1 MTHVTD
7 YEQLIAIASGE
18 ATTSYEQRN
27 AIAELGKL
35 DDQASLGA
43 LVGLLSVED
52 RYLRRDVV
60 KAIGIHGSASAVLAL
75 IHCLQDSIENVRR
88 DAATLLGSRND
99 GRAVEPLRRLLD
111 DKGYAVR
118 HAAKSSLEHLE
129 RDGIEPVALDPD
141 ALADI
146 ASQQTA
152 PQAAPSVQQALNS
165 NTNPKQHPSI
175 TEAVVDSPTP
185 LPTTAPPTQLAS
197 HDPKPDAEEQQTHSQ
212 THTQTTEQPAH
223 QVATSHASQPES
235 KTELEPREQSQP
247 DDNQVV
253 DNQPTD
259 TTASPTPSPEPVDAA
274 SQSLPAA
281 TEAIPSSPTSQVDS
295 TFEEEVILAELISN
309 STVEAT
315 PRPPSQ
321 LSIFED
327 RHTDLAVEQLVSP
340 TPPPGFNW
348 GTAQRFNLLFGENVA
363 VLNSLYASLH
373 ETQTE
378 AISSEKR
385 FEKALLKHDLVYAD
399 LADDLKE
406 NTDDANQQLK
416 TLKQVQSEGDS
427 LAASLKRIKRAST
440 GITSSIANFFW
451 PTRTELF
458 HQNAKDLKAKLRQA
472 DEASNAA
479 SDALSNTRSK
489 SDSINKPLQEAEEEL
504 VAASQASTKSQQ
516 EVRDVRNAID
526 AEILAALNTDKSQGT
541 EEFITNSPQS
551 ETLRQCITEL
561 RQHQV
566 EHRTLQNALFELDS
580 PLNEDKQRFTKAAAN
595 IATSVADGFIKTQ
608 RTQKVNSNM
617 QCSVAFRA
625 ASVSTSPSH
634 RLEGKA
640 QGDAQL
646 NAHYDYQE
654 ISWKGEE
661 QLRDTL
667 NEFNSSA
674 TQLGSLQA
682 LHAIRST
689 EVASSA
695 YCVKNCVAFIR
706 SELER
711 DFGAQS

>member
-1 MTHVTD
+1 MTD

-99 GRAVEPLRRLLD
+99 GRAVEPLRRLLE

-118 HAAKSSLEHLE
+118 HAAESSLELLE

-141 ALADI
+141 ALAAI
-146 ASQQTA
+146 ASQQTG
-152 PQAAPSVQQALNS
+152 PQAAPSVQQTHNS
-165 NTNPKQHPSI
+165 DTNPEQHPPI

-185 LPTTAPPTQLAS
+185 LPTTEPLTQLAS

-212 THTQTTEQPAH
+212 TTQQPAE
-223 QVATSHASQPES
+223 QVATSHATQPES
-235 KTELEPREQSQP
+235 KSELEPREQSQP
-247 DDNQVV
+247 DDNQ
-253 DNQPTD
+253 PTD
-259 TTASPTPSPEPVDAA
+259 TTAGPTPSPEPVAVA
-274 SQSLPAA
+274 SQPVAA
-281 TEAIPSSPTSQVDS
+281 VTDATPSSLTSQVDS

-309 STVEAT
+309 STAEAT
-315 PRPPSQ
+315 SPPPSQ
-321 LSIFED
+321 LSIFEE
-327 RHTDLAVEQLVSP
+327 RHTDLAIEQLVSP

-348 GTAQRFNLLFGENVA
+348 GTAQRFNSLFGENVA
-363 VLNSLYASLH
+363 VLNSHYASLH
-373 ETQTE
+373 EKQTE
-378 AISSEKR
+378 AINSEKR
-385 FEKALLKHDLVYAD
+385 FERALLKHDLVYAD

-406 NTDDANQQLK
+406 NTEDANQQLK

-451 PTRTELF
+451 PTRTELV
-458 HQNAKDLKAKLRQA
+458 HQKAKDLKAKLRQA
-472 DEASNAA
+472 DEASNAS
-479 SDALSNTRSK
+479 SDALSNTQSK
-489 SDSINKPLQEAEEEL
+489 SDSINQPLREAEEEL

-516 EVRDVRNAID
+516 EVRDLRNAID
-526 AEILAALNTDKSQGT
+526 AEILAALNNDKSQGT
-541 EEFITNSPQS
+541 EAFITRSPQS

-595 IATSVADGFIKTQ
+595 IATCVADGFIKTQ

-640 QGDAQL
+640 QGGAQL
-646 NAHYDYQE
+646 NTHYDYQE
-654 ISWKGEE
+654 ISWKGAE
-661 QLRDTL
+661 QLRETL

-706 SELER
+706 SELEK
-711 DFGAQS
+711 DFGAQP

>member
-60 KAIGIHGSASAVLAL
+60 KAIGTHGSASAVLAL

-118 HAAKSSLEHLE
+118 HAAESSLELLE

-141 ALADI
+141 AFAAI

-152 PQAAPSVQQALNS
+152 PQAAPSNQQTLNRD
-165 NTNPKQHPSI
+165 TNPEQHPQI
-175 TEAVVDSPTP
+175 IEAVVDSPTP
-185 LPTTAPPTQLAS
+185 LPTTEPPTQLAN
-197 HDPKPDAEEQQTHSQ
+197 HDTKPDAEEQLPHSQTHSQ
-212 THTQTTEQPAH
+212 TTQQPAD
-223 QVATSHASQPES
+223 QVATSHASQPKS
-235 KTELEPREQSQP
+235 KTELEPREESQP
-247 DDNQVV
+247 DNNQVDDNQT
-253 DNQPTD
+253 TD
-259 TTASPTPSPEPVDAA
+259 TTAGPTPSPEPVAAA
-274 SQSLPAA
+274 SQSLPAVTDA
-281 TEAIPSSPTSQVDS
+281 TPSSLKSQVDS

-309 STVEAT
+309 STAEAT

-327 RHTDLAVEQLVSP
+327 RHTHLAVEQLVSP

-348 GTAQRFNLLFGENVA
+348 GTAQRFNSLFGENVA
-363 VLNSLYASLH
+363 VLSSHYASLH
-373 ETQTE
+373 EKQTE

-385 FEKALLKHDLVYAD
+385 FESALLKHDLVYAD

-406 NTDDANQQLK
+406 NTADANQQLK

-427 LAASLKRIKRAST
+427 LAASLKRVKRAST

-458 HQNAKDLKAKLRQA
+458 HQKAKDLKAKLRQA
-472 DEASNAA
+472 DASSNAS

-489 SDSINKPLQEAEEEL
+489 SDSINQPLREAEEEL

-516 EVRDVRNAID
+516 EVRDLRNAID
-526 AEILAALNTDKSQGT
+526 AEILAALNNDKSQGT
-541 EEFITNSPQS
+541 EAFITHSPQS
-551 ETLRQCITEL
+551 DTLRQCITEL

-595 IATSVADGFIKTQ
+595 IATCVADGFIKTQ

-640 QGDAQL
+640 QGGAQL
-646 NAHYDYQE
+646 NTHYDYQE
-654 ISWKGEE
+654 ISWKGAE
-661 QLRDTL
+661 QLRETL

-706 SELER
+706 SELEK
-711 DFGAQS
+711 DFGAQP

>member
-1 MTHVTD
+1 MTD

-52 RYLRRDVV
+52 RHLRRDVV

-88 DAATLLGSRND
+88 DAAALLGSRND
-99 GRAVEPLRRLLD
+99 GRAVEPLRRLLE

-118 HAAKSSLEHLE
+118 HAAESSLEILE

-141 ALADI
+141 ALAAI
-146 ASQQTA
+146 ASQQTG
-152 PQAAPSVQQALNS
+152 PQAAPSVQQTLNS
-165 NTNPKQHPSI
+165 DTNPEQHPPI

-185 LPTTAPPTQLAS
+185 LPTTEPPTQLAS

-212 THTQTTEQPAH
+212 TTQQPAD

-235 KTELEPREQSQP
+235 KTELEPQEQSQQ
-247 DDNQVV
+247 D

-259 TTASPTPSPEPVDAA
+259 TTASPTPSPEPVAAA
-274 SQSLPAA
+274 SKSVPAVTDA
-281 TEAIPSSPTSQVDS
+281 TPSSLASQVDS

-309 STVEAT
+309 STTEAT
-315 PRPPSQ
+315 SRATSQ

-348 GTAQRFNLLFGENVA
+348 GTAQRFNSLFGENVA
-363 VLNSLYASLH
+363 VLTSHYASLH
-373 ETQTE
+373 EKQTE

-385 FEKALLKHDLVYAD
+385 FERALLNHDLVYAD

-406 NTDDANQQLK
+406 NTADANQQLK
-416 TLKQVQSEGDS
+416 TLKQVQSEGES
-427 LAASLKRIKRAST
+427 LAASLKRVKRAST

-458 HQNAKDLKAKLRQA
+458 HQKAKDIKAKLRQA
-472 DEASNAA
+472 DAASNAS

-489 SDSINKPLQEAEEEL
+489 SDSINQPLREAEEEL

-516 EVRDVRNAID
+516 EVRDLRNAID
-526 AEILAALNTDKSQGT
+526 AEILAALNNDKNQGT
-541 EEFITNSPQS
+541 EAFITHSPQS

-580 PLNEDKQRFTKAAAN
+580 PLNEDKQRFTKAAAK

-640 QGDAQL
+640 QGGAHL
-646 NAHYDYQE
+646 NAHYDYEE
-654 ISWKGEE
+654 ISWKGDE
-661 QLRDTL
+661 QLRETL

-689 EVASSA
+689 EVATSA

-706 SELER
+706 SELEK
-711 DFGAQS
+711 DFGAQP

>member
-1 MTHVTD
+1 MTDH
-7 YEQLIAIASGE
+7 ERLIAIASGE
-18 ATTSYEQRN
+18 ATTSYEQRK

-52 RYLRRDVV
+52 RHLRRDVV

-88 DAATLLGSRND
+88 DAAALLGSRND
-99 GRAVEPLRRLLD
+99 GRAIEPLRRLLD

-118 HAAKSSLEHLE
+118 HAAESSLEILE
-129 RDGIEPVALDPD
+129 RDGIAPVALDFD
-141 ALADI
+141 ALAAI

-152 PQAAPSVQQALNS
+152 PQAAPSVQQTLNS
-165 NTNPKQHPSI
+165 DTNPAHPPPI
-175 TEAVVDSPTP
+175 TGVAVDSPTP
-185 LPTTAPPTQLAS
+185 LPTTEPPTQLAS
-197 HDPKPDAEEQQTHSQ
+197 HDSKPDAEEQLPHSK
-212 THTQTTEQPAH
+212 TTEQPPDK
-223 QVATSHASQPES
+223 VATSHASHPES
-235 KTELEPREQSQP
+235 KTEVEPQEQSQP
-247 DDNQVV
+247 DDNQ
-253 DNQPTD
+253 PTD
-259 TTASPTPSPEPVDAA
+259 TTADPTPPAAPVAAA
-274 SQSLPAA
+274 SKSLPAVTDA
-281 TEAIPSSPTSQVDS
+281 TPSNLASQVDS
-295 TFEEEVILAELISN
+295 TFEEEVLLAELIS
-309 STVEAT
+309 TGTAEAT
-315 PRPPSQ
+315 SRPPSQ
-321 LSIFED
+321 LSIFEE

-348 GTAQRFNLLFGENVA
+348 GTAQRFNSLFGENVA
-363 VLNSLYASLH
+363 VLNSHYASLH
-373 ETQTE
+373 EKQTE

-385 FEKALLKHDLVYAD
+385 FERALLNHDLVYAD
-399 LADDLKE
+399 LADDIKE
-406 NTDDANQQLK
+406 NTADANEQLK
-416 TLKQVQSEGDS
+416 MLKQVQSEGDS

-458 HQNAKDLKAKLRQA
+458 HQKAKDLKAKLRQA
-472 DEASNAA
+472 DEASSAS
-479 SDALSNTRSK
+479 SDALSHTRSK
-489 SDSINKPLQEAEEEL
+489 SDSINQPLREAEEEL

-516 EVRDVRNAID
+516 EVRDLRNAID

-646 NAHYDYQE
+646 NARYDYQE

-689 EVASSA
+689 EVATSA

-706 SELER
+706 SELEK
-711 DFGAQS
+711 DFGDQP